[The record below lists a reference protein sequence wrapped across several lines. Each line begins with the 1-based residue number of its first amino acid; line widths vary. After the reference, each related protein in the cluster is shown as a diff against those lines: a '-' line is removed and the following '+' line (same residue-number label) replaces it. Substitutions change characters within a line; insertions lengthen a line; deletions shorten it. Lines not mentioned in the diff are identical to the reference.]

1 MLFMQSLQTADDCM
15 ILESFA
21 AEISSKPDNHPP
33 AEQRQRSHFPSA
45 GRLLCGSRPWTGDF
59 DAGCSTAPDS
69 RLNAPQPGC
78 SFSCSSQ
85 SPEQ

>member
-1 MLFMQSLQTADDCM
+1 MLMQSLQIADRYM
-15 ILESFA
+15 IVESSA
-21 AEISSKPDNHPP
+21 AEVPSKPDNNPP

-45 GRLLCGSRPWTGDF
+45 GRLLCGSRPWTGDS
-59 DAGCSTAPDS
+59 DAGCSAAPDS

-78 SFSCSSQ
+78 NFKCSSK